1 MAVLSLKG
9 LMIASRARE
18 SCVFSS
24 SLAAM
29 TRVYCSPF
37 YTGRAVIETIDR
49 RPHNQ
54 ISVQLNSNFPVIAN
68 GAICRIYW

>member
-9 LMIASRARE
+9 LMIASRHRE

-37 YTGRAVIETIDR
+37 YKGRAVIETIDR
-49 RPHNQ
+49 RPYNQ
-54 ISVQLNSNFPVIAN
+54 ILV
-68 GAICRIYW
+68 

>member
-9 LMIASRARE
+9 LVIASRPRE

-37 YTGRAVIETIDR
+37 YKGRAVIETIDR
-49 RPHNQ
+49 RPYNQ
-54 ISVQLNSNFPVIAN
+54 TLVQLNSNFPVIAN

>member
-9 LMIASRARE
+9 LMIASRPRE

-37 YTGRAVIETIDR
+37 YKGRAVIETIDR
-49 RPHNQ
+49 RPYNQ
-54 ISVQLNSNFPVIAN
+54 ILV
-68 GAICRIYW
+68 